1 MFLDILFRKFYNEKI
16 SDKLDRGVNMD
27 KPLIK
32 ENKMGYMPENKL
44 LLSMA
49 IPMMI
54 SMLVQ
59 ALYNVVDSIFVSRIS
74 EDALTAVSMAFPM
87 QNIMIAISVGFGV
100 GINALLSRALGQKD
114 QKRANRVAVQGLLLE
129 GISCLIMI
137 LVGAFGAEAFMRT
150 QTDIPVIVKYG
161 TTYLRICTMLSFGL
175 FTQVTFERFLQ
186 ATGQTMYS
194 MITQLVGAVINI
206 IFDPILIF
214 GLLGFPKLGI
224 AGAAYATVFGQ
235 MIGAVVAIILNRRR
249 NPEVKLRLKNAKPEL
264 RLMGEIC
271 GISFPSIIMASIG
284 SLTTYVMDL
293 ILVRFSSTAV
303 AVYGVYFKLQSFIF
317 MPVFGLN
324 NGMVPIVAF
333 NYGAQK
339 PERIHKTMR
348 LGKIYAASIM
358 LIGLAVFQLFPTTL
372 LSFFDASPAMVKIGV
387 PALRRLSLAFI
398 FAGICIISG
407 SVCQALG
414 FSIYGMFISIARQI
428 VVLIPA
434 ALLLASTGVLDN
446 VWFCFPIAEIMS
458 IIMSLTFLRRALR
471 KTGMDHN
478 SVRQTA

>member
-1 MFLDILFRKFYNEKI
+1 
-16 SDKLDRGVNMD
+16 MD
-27 KPLIK
+27 QAKMK
-32 ENKMGYMPENKL
+32 ENKMGVMPENRL

-74 EDALTAVSMAFPM
+74 ENALTAVSMAFPM
-87 QNIMIAISVGFGV
+87 QNIMIAVSVGFGV
-100 GINALLSRALGQKD
+100 GINALLSRSLGQKNPE
-114 QKRANRVAVQGLLLE
+114 KANKVAVQGLLLE
-129 GISCLIMI
+129 AISCLIMI

-150 QTDIPVIVKYG
+150 QTDIEDIVGYG
-161 TTYLRICTMLSFGL
+161 TVYLRICMTLSFGV
-175 FTQVTFERFLQ
+175 FTQVTFERYLQ
-186 ATGQTMYS
+186 ATGKTVFS
-194 MITQLVGAVINI
+194 MITQLVGAIINI

-224 AGAAYATVFGQ
+224 AGATVLGQ
-235 MIGAVVAIILNRRR
+235 IIGAVVAIILNRRH
-249 NPEVKLRLKNAKPEL
+249 NPEVKLKLKNAAPDW
-264 RLMGEIC
+264 RMMGEIC
-271 GISFPSIIMASIG
+271 GISLPSIIMASIG

-324 NGMVPIVAF
+324 NGMVPIVAY

-348 LGKIYAASIM
+348 LGMIYAASIM
-358 LIGLAVFQLFPTTL
+358 LIGLAIFQIFPETL
-372 LSFFDASPAMVKIGV
+372 LSFFDASPAMVAIGV

-414 FSIYGMFISIARQI
+414 YSIYGMFISIARQI

-434 ALLLASTGVLDN
+434 ALLLASTGVLAN
-446 VWFCFPIAEIMS
+446 VWFSFPIAEIMS
-458 IIMSLTFLRRALR
+458 IIMSLFFLRIALR
-471 KTGMDHN
+471 KTGMDRKT
-478 SVRQTA
+478 V

>member
-1 MFLDILFRKFYNEKI
+1 M
-16 SDKLDRGVNMD
+16 V
-27 KPLIK
+27 
-32 ENKMGYMPENKL
+32 
-44 LLSMA
+44 
-49 IPMMI
+49 
-54 SMLVQ
+54 
-59 ALYNVVDSIFVSRIS
+59 
-74 EDALTAVSMAFPM
+74 
-87 QNIMIAISVGFGV
+87 
-100 GINALLSRALGQKD
+100 
-114 QKRANRVAVQGLLLE
+114 
-129 GISCLIMI
+129 
-137 LVGAFGAEAFMRT
+137 
-150 QTDIPVIVKYG
+150 
-161 TTYLRICTMLSFGL
+161 
-175 FTQVTFERFLQ
+175 
-186 ATGQTMYS
+186 
-194 MITQLVGAVINI
+194 TQLVGAIINI

-224 AGAAYATVFGQ
+224 AGAAYATVLGQ
-235 MIGAVVAIILNRRR
+235 MIGAVVAIVLNRRH
-249 NPEVKLRLKNAKPEL
+249 NPEVKLRMKNMKPDL

-271 GISFPSIIMASIG
+271 GISLPSIVMASIG

-348 LGKIYAASIM
+348 LAI
-358 LIGLAVFQLFPTTL
+358 FQLFPTTL
-372 LSFFDASPAMVKIGV
+372 LSFFDASPAMVEIGV

-414 FSIYGMFISIARQI
+414 YSIYGMFISIARQI

-446 VWFCFPIAEIMS
+446 VWFSFPIAEIMS
-458 IIMSLTFLRRALR
+458 IIMSLTFLRIALN
-471 KTGMDHN
+471 KTGMN
-478 SVRQTA
+478 LKKES

>member
-1 MFLDILFRKFYNEKI
+1 
-16 SDKLDRGVNMD
+16 MD
-27 KPLIK
+27 KPAVH
-32 ENKMGYMPENKL
+32 ENKMGVMPENRL

-87 QNIMIAISVGFGV
+87 QNIMIAVSVGFGV
-100 GINALLSRALGQKD
+100 GINALLSRSLGQKNP
-114 QKRANRVAVQGLLLE
+114 QKANKVAVQGLLLE
-129 GISCLIMI
+129 GVSCLIMV
-137 LVGAFGAEAFMRT
+137 LVGVFGAEAFMRT
-150 QTDIPVIVKYG
+150 QTNHPDIVRFG
-161 TTYLRICTMLSFGL
+161 TTYLTICTTLSFGL
-175 FTQVTFERFLQ
+175 FTQVTFERYLQ
-186 ATGQTMYS
+186 ATGKTVFS
-194 MITQLVGAVINI
+194 MITQLVGAIINI

-235 MIGAVVAIILNRRR
+235 MVGALIAIILNKRH
-249 NPEVKLRLKNAKPEL
+249 NPEVKLKLKNAIPDWH
-264 RLMGEIC
+264 MIGEIC
-271 GISFPSIIMASIG
+271 GISLPSIIMASIG

-324 NGMVPIVAF
+324 NGMVPIIAY

-348 LGKIYAASIM
+348 LGMIYAASIM
-358 LIGLAVFQLFPTTL
+358 LVGLAIFQLFPETL
-372 LSFFDASPAMVKIGV
+372 LSFFDASPAMVQIGV

-414 FSIYGMFISIARQI
+414 YSIYGMFISIARQL

-446 VWFCFPIAEIMS
+446 VWFSFPIAEIMS
-458 IIMSLTFLRRALR
+458 IIMSITFLKIALR
-471 KTGMDHN
+471 KTGMD
-478 SVRQTA
+478 QKTA

>member
-1 MFLDILFRKFYNEKI
+1 
-16 SDKLDRGVNMD
+16 MD
-27 KPLIK
+27 KPVMK
-32 ENKMGYMPENKL
+32 ENKMGVMPENRL

-87 QNIMIAISVGFGV
+87 QNIMIAVSVGFGV
-100 GINALLSRALGQKD
+100 GINALLSRSLGQKNPE
-114 QKRANRVAVQGLLLE
+114 RANKVAVQGLLLE
-129 GISCLIMI
+129 GISCLIMV

-150 QTDIPVIVKYG
+150 QTDIEDIVQYG
-161 TTYLRICTMLSFGL
+161 TVYLRICTMLSFGV
-175 FTQVTFERFLQ
+175 FTQVTFERYLQ
-186 ATGQTMYS
+186 ATGQTVYS
-194 MITQLVGAVINI
+194 MITQLVGAIINI

-224 AGAAYATVFGQ
+224 AGAAYATVLGQ
-235 MIGAVVAIILNRRR
+235 IIGAAVAIILNRRH
-249 NPEVKLRLKNAKPEL
+249 NPEVKLKLKNAVPDL
-264 RLMGEIC
+264 RMIGEIC
-271 GISFPSIIMASIG
+271 GISLPSIIMASIG

-324 NGMVPIVAF
+324 NGMVPIVAY

-348 LGKIYAASIM
+348 LGMLYAASIM
-358 LIGLAVFQLFPTTL
+358 LLGLAVFQLFPTTL
-372 LSFFDASPAMVKIGV
+372 LSFFDASPAMVQIGV
-387 PALRRLSLAFI
+387 PALRRLSLSFI

-414 FSIYGMFISIARQI
+414 YSIYGMFISIARQI

-434 ALLLASTGVLDN
+434 ALLLASTGVLEN
-446 VWFCFPIAEIMS
+446 VWFSFPIAEIMS
-458 IIMSLTFLRRALR
+458 IIMSLTFLRITLK
-471 KTGMDHN
+471 KTGMDKKI
-478 SVRQTA
+478 A

>member
-1 MFLDILFRKFYNEKI
+1 M
-16 SDKLDRGVNMD
+16 
-27 KPLIK
+27 K
-32 ENKMGYMPENKL
+32 ENKMGVMPENRL

-87 QNIMIAISVGFGV
+87 QNIMIAVSVGFGV
-100 GINALLSRALGQKD
+100 GINALLSRSLGQKNPE
-114 QKRANRVAVQGLLLE
+114 RANKVAVQGLLLE
-129 GISCLIMI
+129 GISCLIMV

-150 QTDIPVIVKYG
+150 QTDIEDIVQYG
-161 TTYLRICTMLSFGL
+161 TVYLRICTMLSFGV
-175 FTQVTFERFLQ
+175 FTQVTFERYLQ
-186 ATGQTMYS
+186 ATGQTVYS
-194 MITQLVGAVINI
+194 MITQLVGAIINI
-206 IFDPILIF
+206 IFDPILIY

-224 AGAAYATVFGQ
+224 AGAAYATFLGQ
-235 MIGAVVAIILNRRR
+235 IIGAAVAIILNRRH
-249 NPEVKLRLKNAKPEL
+249 NPEVKLKLKNAVPDL
-264 RLMGEIC
+264 RMIGEIC
-271 GISFPSIIMASIG
+271 GISLPSIIMASIG

-324 NGMVPIVAF
+324 NGMVPIVAY

-348 LGKIYAASIM
+348 FGMLYAASIM
-358 LIGLAVFQLFPTTL
+358 LLGLAVFQLFPTTL
-372 LSFFDASPAMVKIGV
+372 LSFFDASPAMVQIGV
-387 PALRRLSLAFI
+387 PALRRLSLSFI

-414 FSIYGMFISIARQI
+414 YSIYGMFISIARQI

-434 ALLLASTGVLDN
+434 ALLLASTGVLEN
-446 VWFCFPIAEIMS
+446 VWFSFPIAEIMS
-458 IIMSLTFLRRALR
+458 IIMSLTFLRITLK
-471 KTGMDHN
+471 KTGMDKKI
-478 SVRQTA
+478 A